1 MDDYD
6 EAEQWERAGKQ
17 GDKIRALIAKDQKR
31 NPILKILDHIT
42 PELHPDDD
50 SETKS
55 WDYRSGSDD
64 LEKHNY
70 LKKEAA
76 NMSAKERQDLM
87 KRYSKRVFDPKEGLD
102 AGTSRMQFLRQQAPL
117 SNLKKVEQAINSRIK
132 PGPLQTGTNIHDDW
146 DKWSKTGVAPWEN
159 EAFKER
165 MEAKQLRKLMEAG
178 GQFDKPGLG
187 RQAAGYLKTAV
198 PKAFEYIGAPLAA
211 VTTAGEA
218 ASNKL
223 IGPAATRMGSK
234 ALGFMGNPWLAT
246 LAGMFTPTGMD
257 QDRSAEYIG
266 SPHHQQWLA
275 RRGPLAKR

>member
-1 MDDYD
+1 MIKSIYD
-6 EAEQWERAGKQ
+6 EAEQWKKAGKQ

-70 LKKEAA
+70 LKREAA

-87 KRYSKRVFDPKEGLD
+87 KRYSKRVFDPRKGLD

-132 PGPLQTGTNIHDDW
+132 
-146 DKWSKTGVAPWEN
+146 
-159 EAFKER
+159 
-165 MEAKQLRKLMEAG
+165 
-178 GQFDKPGLG
+178 
-187 RQAAGYLKTAV
+187 TAV

-218 ASNKL
+218 ASNRL
-223 IGPAATRMGSK
+223 IGPAATSMGSK
-234 ALGFMGNPWLAT
+234 ALGFMGNPLLAT
-246 LAGMFTPTGMD
+246 LAGMFAPTGMD
-257 QDRSAEYIG
+257 QDRSAEFIG
-266 SPHHQQWLA
+266 SPEHQQWLA
-275 RRGPLAKR
+275 RRGPLAKM